1 MNSVGNSDIKNC
13 LEELPT
19 KTLPNKSILIKSKNN
34 FQHFSQWK
42 YNTCVK

>member
-19 KTLPNKSILIKSKNN
+19 KTLPNKSILIKTKIICSTC
-34 FQHFSQWK
+34 
-42 YNTCVK
+42 YNGNTKPV

>member
-19 KTLPNKSILIKSKNN
+19 KTLPNKSILIKTKII
-34 FQHFSQWK
+34 FSTF
-42 YNTCVK
+42 YNGNTKPV